1 MGKNP
6 LDLHRKLQRYQQ
18 PVKILRRGLQV
29 SVTNLESNKPDFA
42 LGTYQVKGGTSYS
55 LIINVDLPKK
65 STALKV
71 DFWGLNNSN
80 HLEHLNQGKVNLISR
95 DSRLKFWTYPK
106 TRYLF
111 ITFELEQDEDGD
123 PDAPGKIKCHYTINY
138 VFIESKNPIPRSLDT
153 PAIPTNLSL
162 EYNIECAPRL
172 ILELE
177 IKDILKDFKPP
188 INLDIFEHALM
199 IYLLQKETSP
209 EYLNSLHRNLELCN
223 IKYEGAPSQFR
234 EVDASE
240 LEELQEEIRKASKK
254 LEEYMVRVDNLINHK
269 HSLENILDQPED
281 MTPYEIEQY
290 QLNINVHKQFLES
303 LNLKLNH
310 VHKLQEINQNQ
321 PNEEDFMNMREI
333 LDYYEKRILADQTLI
348 STQLKRSQELYQSY
362 QNNILGPKSDRQN
375 KDQDR
380 LDKVLMDYRKIK
392 KKCSILKEHLDE
404 KIIKFMSLWYQYVVQ
419 QNFSSGVEI

>member
-18 PVKILRRGLQV
+18 PAKILRRGLQV
-29 SVTNLESNKPDFA
+29 SVTNLESIKPDFA
-42 LGTYQVKGGTSYS
+42 LGTYQVKGGTNYS

-71 DFWGLNNSN
+71 DFWGLNNNNN
-80 HLEHLNQGKVNLISR
+80 HLQHLNQGKINLINR

-106 TRYLF
+106 TRHIF
-111 ITFELEQDEDGD
+111 MTFELEQDEDGD
-123 PDAPGKIKCHYTINY
+123 PEKPGKIKCHYTINY

-153 PAIPTNLSL
+153 PSIPQNLNL

-177 IKDILKDFKPP
+177 IDNILKDFNLP
-188 INLDIFEHALM
+188 INLDIFEHALLV
-199 IYLLQKETSP
+199 YLLQKETSP
-209 EYLNSLHRNLELCN
+209 EYLNSLRKNLELCH
-223 IKYEGAPSQFR
+223 IKYEGTPSQFR
-234 EVDASE
+234 QVDVNE
-240 LEELQEEIRKASKK
+240 LKELQQEISKASKK

-269 HSLENILDQPED
+269 HGLENMLDQPED
-281 MTPYEIEQY
+281 MTPYEIEQH
-290 QLNINVHKQFLES
+290 QLNINLHQQFIES

-321 PNEEDFMNMREI
+321 PDEEDFKNMQEI
-333 LDYYEKRILADQTLI
+333 LSYYEKRILADQTLVT
-348 STQLKRSQELYQSY
+348 TQFKKHQELYQSY
-362 QNNILGPKSDRQN
+362 QRNILGPKSDRQN

-380 LDKVLMDYRKIK
+380 LDKVLVDYRKIK
-392 KKCSILKEHLDE
+392 KKCCILKEHLDE
-404 KIIKFMSLWYQYVVQ
+404 KLIKFMSLWYQYVIQ
-419 QNFSSGVEI
+419 QNSSVG